1 MVDIII
7 KDKKDDILDKDCID
21 FVPWDDGTIIGD
33 KKYCDLSFDCKQIG
47 YYSEYCEFYNK
58 DGEVVIRDYMCTGK
72 KVHLK
77 ETRKDEKAT

>member
-7 KDKKDDILDKDCID
+7 KNKKDDILDKDCID

-47 YYSEYCEFYNK
+47 YYSEYCKFFNTQ
-58 DGEVVIRDYMCTGK
+58 GELVEQDYLCTGK